1 MNDRVS
7 SKVRR
12 RRRCSARPAPP
23 VPMAAQV
30 ITVAG
35 YASLMDEA
43 SARSTT
49 PSLSNWRC
57 AAPRPTCAPQDPCLD
72 LNRRRV
78 VAGTGGWTGGSESST
93 WSRSS
98 TCGAASGATV
108 GSAPARPGRPRPAR
122 QAGSDAVCTTCRR
135 RSIRPCWPASAGWSS
150 SWSSATMTPAVPPP
164 SPSTH
169 THPYTHPSPCHSL
182 PPPSTL
188 PSRRCAATGSARLFV
203 GWSDEVCP
211 HMGPCWHTAAVL
223 LLVAPLLIAPLLH
236 VPHAAL
242 PSLLLQVPP
251 NYGCASGL
259 LCL

>member
-57 AAPRPTCAPQDPCLD
+57 AAPRPTCAPQDPCVD
-72 LNRRRV
+72 LNRRSRRGRYGWVDGWVRV
-78 VAGTGGWTGGSESST
+78 FDLVSIINLRRGLGRDRRIGTCTARPAPPGTAGRLRCCLYDVPAEEYPTLLARE
-93 WSRSS
+93 RRLVEQLVQ
-98 TCGAASGATV
+98 CHDDA
-108 GSAPARPGRPRPAR
+108 GSAPPPH
-122 QAGSDAVCTTCRR
+122 
-135 RSIRPCWPASAGWSS
+135 
-150 SWSSATMTPAVPPP
+150 TPP
-164 SPSTH
+164 H
-169 THPYTHPSPCHSL
+169 THPSPCHSL

-251 NYGCASGL
+251 NYGCASGF

>member
-150 SWSSATMTPAVPPP
+150 SWSSATMTPAVRPP
-164 SPSTH
+164 H
-169 THPYTHPSPCHSL
+169 THPHTHTLLPATPCRRR
-182 PPPSTL
+182 
-188 PSRRCAATGSARLFV
+188 RRCPLDAAQPRARPGSSSAGATRCV
-203 GWSDEVCP
+203 RTW
-211 HMGPCWHTAAVL
+211 GPAGTAVVL

-251 NYGCASGL
+251 NYGCASGF